1 MENLEQNTEN
11 QNKFKPFSAKGRIRR
26 RTYWIVYLIY
36 MIIYTATMLIAENT
50 SSLFVL
56 ALLLILMVALGWFM
70 IASAAKRC
78 HDLGHNGWWQLIPF
92 YNLWL
97 LFQNSKPGFNEYG
110 PNPKGE

>member
-11 QNKFKPFSAKGRIRR
+11 QGKFKPFSFKGRIRR

-36 MIIYTATMLIAENT
+36 TILYSAIMAITEITT
-50 SSLFVL
+50 SLFVL
-56 ALLLILMVALGWFM
+56 LILLVAIILLGWIL

-97 LFQNSKPGFNEYG
+97 LFQNSKPGYNKYG